1 MQPIP
6 IPENIT
12 QVTKDLA
19 KKVFTMLCL
28 NVDKNDNN
36 SNNGEQGNKDNKNK
50 DELDSL
56 LIDKVNTLSTVKE
69 YMSIMGM
76 NGDCLYGIKNTL
88 ISGLKFHQNINLDKN
103 FIKKCLN

>member
-56 LIDKVNTLSTVKE
+56 LIDKVNAVLKPVKMIA
-69 YMSIMGM
+69 Y
-76 NGDCLYGIKNTL
+76 D
-88 ISGLKFHQNINLDKN
+88 LKQDNIN
-103 FIKKCLN
+103 FIKIFCIFN